1 MAKILTV
8 VGEGKDGEH
17 QNFHIINPMNLVVHA
32 GVITKPGQL
41 KDGEGNPIPV
51 EEPCTFV
58 RVGGQPLFVKE
69 TVEEVYE
76 RAKAL

>member
-1 MAKILTV
+1 MKILTV
-8 VGEGKDGEH
+8 VGEGKDGEM
-17 QNFHIINPMNLVVHA
+17 QSFHIINPMNLVVHA
-32 GVITKPGQL
+32 GFITKPGKL
-41 KDGEGNPIPV
+41 TDGEGNPIPV

-76 RAKAL
+76 RAKNL